1 MEMGLDQRAQSLSC
15 SKPIEN
21 TGREMAK
28 VGAGRKKNKKPSG
41 PQKREV
47 KHWMQE

>member
-1 MEMGLDQRAQSLSC
+1 MGMGLDQSLSC
-15 SKPIEN
+15 LKPIEN
-21 TGREMAK
+21 TGRQMAK
-28 VGAGRKKNKKPSG
+28 VGAGRKKKKNPCC